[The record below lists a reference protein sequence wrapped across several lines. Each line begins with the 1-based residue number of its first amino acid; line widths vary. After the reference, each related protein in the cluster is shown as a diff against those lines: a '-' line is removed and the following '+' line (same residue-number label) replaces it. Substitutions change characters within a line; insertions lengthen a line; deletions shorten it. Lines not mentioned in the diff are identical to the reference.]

1 MVSATFLRA
10 HAAAEQA
17 AYAVSL
23 TDTGGWGG
31 AHDDAERLAA
41 EAAEAW
47 RPIAA
52 AIAAGTQVDDETR
65 QAGRQ
70 YPPHVNHPAGPTHL
84 PWEQTIGLTDWSK
97 GRGL

>member
-1 MVSATFLRA
+1 MFLRA

-52 AIAAGTQVDDETR
+52 AIAAGAQVDDETR

-70 YPPHVNHPAGPTHL
+70 YPMHVNHSAGPTHL
-84 PWEQTIGLTDWSK
+84 PWEQTIGLIDWSK